1 MANGFTKFSAKV
13 SEGGWARAAKLAA
26 VLCLAFAAACSS
38 PAQRVEK
45 YTKSGESYLEEGD
58 LGRANVQFQNALKI
72 NEEHVPALLGLSVI
86 AERRQ
91 DFRAMFG
98 VLQRVIR
105 LEPSNTDAHIK
116 IGKLYLIGS
125 DETAALE
132 SAETAISQDP
142 NNPDAIALKAAILL
156 KLDDTAGAVELANK
170 ALSINPATTEAVA
183 VLATERAR
191 AGDNAGALAK
201 VEEALESAPKTPILH
216 LLRLQLLSNLGR
228 KDELDAG
235 YRQVIELFPDQVAY
249 RQLYAGFLVKEN
261 KLPAA
266 REQLVKIVELSPGKV
281 DAVLDVVRIDY
292 RTGGVDAAKATFA
305 DYAKKQPA
313 NTELQFSLAA
323 FLRQEKDFAGAEAI
337 YNAMTSKKSER
348 ALVLRA
354 KNELAALRLLEG
366 KRDEAVKIVEEILA
380 SDARNTDGL
389 LKRAGLQIDE
399 GKYDEAVTDLRT
411 VLTDKPDSAQ
421 AKLLMAT
428 AFERKGD
435 IEFATSQ
442 MAQAVEEAKYEPGP
456 SNMFAKFLV
465 RHGNPQRAEKVV
477 LDSLAVNP
485 GNLDNLKLLAALQLM
500 QQNWRGA
507 EETAKIIE
515 GVSAE
520 EPTVNRI
527 LGAAYTGLGDY
538 SGAIEA
544 LSEANTRNPLAAR
557 PLATLVGAYLREG
570 RAAEAEEMLKK
581 MIATDAANYDAR
593 ILLAQTQQAQKKGAD
608 AEATL
613 REAMAS
619 DAERAEAVEMLYRHY
634 LSSDRGADAERLID
648 ERLAASPANDGF
660 RILKADLLL
669 SRGNKEEAMTLYAD
683 ILTRRPGDI
692 LVSNNYASLLNELR
706 DDAESRAKAREIAK
720 ALEGQEN
727 PYFLDTYGWA
737 LYRTGDFAGAVKALE
752 AASAAAPQIAEIA
765 YHLGAAYIAN
775 GETAKGRELLEKVTA
790 SDDAAF
796 ATRARDLLA
805 QN

>member
-1 MANGFTKFSAKV
+1 MVNGFTNGSA
-13 SEGGWARAAKLAA
+13 AAPWGMRVLKIAA

-45 YTKSGESYLEEGD
+45 YTKSGESYLEKGD

-91 DFRAMFG
+91 DFRSMFG
-98 VLQRVIR
+98 VLQRVVR
-105 LEPSNTDAHIK
+105 LQPSNTDAHVK
-116 IGKLYLIGS
+116 IGKLFLIGS

-132 SAETAISQDP
+132 SAETALSQDP
-142 NNPDAIALKAAILL
+142 NNADAIALKAAVLL

-170 ALSINPATTEAVA
+170 SLAINPGNTEAVA

-191 AGDNAGALAK
+191 AGDHAGALAK
-201 VEEALESAPKTPILH
+201 VEEALKSAPKTPILH

-228 KDELDAG
+228 TEDLDAG
-235 YRQVIELFPDQVAY
+235 YKEVIGLFPDQVAY
-249 RQLYAGFLVKEN
+249 RQLYAGFLVKQN

-281 DAVLDVVRIDY
+281 DAILDVVRVDY
-292 RTGGVDAAKATFA
+292 RTGGVEAAKATFA
-305 DYAKKQPA
+305 DYAKKAPS
-313 NTELQFSLAA
+313 NIDLQFSLAA

-337 YNAMTSKKSER
+337 YNSMSGKKSDKP
-348 ALVLRA
+348 LVMRA

-366 KRDEAVKIVEEILA
+366 KRDEAMKIVEEILA
-380 SDARNTDGL
+380 ADSRNTDAL
-389 LKRAGLQIDE
+389 MKRAGLRIDE
-399 GKYDEAVTDLRT
+399 GKYDDAITDLRAA
-411 VLTDKPDSAQ
+411 LTDKPDSAQ
-421 AKLLMAT
+421 AKLLMAS

-442 MAQAVEEAKYEPGP
+442 MAQAVEESKYEPGP

-477 LDSLAVNP
+477 LDSLGVNP
-485 GNLDNLKLLAALQLM
+485 GNLENLKLLAALQLM

-515 GVSAE
+515 SVSAE

-544 LSEANTRNPLAAR
+544 LAEANDRAPLAAR

-570 RAAEAEEMLKK
+570 RAAEAEGMLKK
-581 MIATDAANYDAR
+581 MIAADAKNYDAR
-593 ILLAQTQQAQKKGAD
+593 ILLAQTQQAQKKENEVD
-608 AEATL
+608 ATL

-619 DAERAEAVEMLYRHY
+619 DPERAEAVEMLYRQY
-634 LSSDRGADAERLID
+634 RVANRDAEAEKLID
-648 ERLAASPANDGF
+648 EKLAASPNNDGF
-660 RILKADLLL
+660 QILKADLLL
-669 SRGNKEEAMTLYAD
+669 SRDQREEALAMYAD
-683 ILTRRPGDI
+683 ILKRRPRDI

-706 DDAESRAKAREIAK
+706 DDQESRAKALEVAK
-720 ALEGQEN
+720 VLEGQEN

-752 AASAAAPQIAEIA
+752 AAAAAAPQVAEIS
-765 YHLGAAYIAN
+765 YHLGAAYVAN
-775 GETAKGRELLEKVTA
+775 GAAEKGRETLQKVTN
-790 SDDAAF
+790 SGDAVF
-796 ATRARDLLA
+796 ANRARDLLA